1 MATRKTAKYRTRA
14 NRGGK
19 AAANGVVATEAPTGH
34 VNGAGATAT
43 PCYPTYEEIQTHA
56 YELFMARGGM
66 HGDDL
71 ADWFAAENDLKAMS
85 ALK

>member
-19 AAANGVVATEAPTGH
+19 AAANGVVATEAPTGRA
-34 VNGAGATAT
+34 NGAGATAT
-43 PCYPTYEEIQTHA
+43 RGYPRFEEIQARA
-56 YELFMARGGM
+56 YEIFVARGGM

-71 ADWFAAENDLKAMS
+71 ADWFAAESDLMPNV